1 MLNLTESIRN
11 VSILSRCKQMRPVL
25 VAVVLVLAGCAQTPS
40 VVPQQAAGKTV
51 CDTYLIQSMCVQDLQ
66 GDGVVDLIYFTDT
79 KEIFMYQNGKRDL
92 VAEVMPF
99 HRCAVTLDA
108 GMQATTNRILNRENL
123 SIAEELSITMEL
135 ITNYLAAKPSIDACN
150 ARFEDNS
157 DKADVPPEGFSQFE
171 DDWDAE

>member
-1 MLNLTESIRN
+1 
-11 VSILSRCKQMRPVL
+11 MRPVPM
-25 VAVVLVLAGCAQTPS
+25 AVVLMLAGCVQTPS
-40 VVPQQAAGKTV
+40 IVPQQAAGKTV

-79 KEIFMYQNGKRDL
+79 KEIFMYQNGKRDS

-99 HRCAVTLDA
+99 HRCAVPLDA

-123 SIAEELSITMEL
+123 SLTEELSITVEL

-150 ARFEDNS
+150 VRFEGNS
-157 DKADVPPEGFSQFE
+157 DEADLPPEGFSQFE
-171 DDWDAE
+171 EDWDAE

>member
-1 MLNLTESIRN
+1 
-11 VSILSRCKQMRPVL
+11 MRPVL

-40 VVPQQAAGKTV
+40 VVPQRAAGKTV

-108 GMQATTNRILNRENL
+108 GMQATTNRILNREDL
-123 SIAEELSITMEL
+123 SLTEELSITMEL

-150 ARFEDNS
+150 AQVEDNS

-171 DDWDAE
+171 EDWDPE

>member
-1 MLNLTESIRN
+1 
-11 VSILSRCKQMRPVL
+11 MRPVL

-108 GMQATTNRILNRENL
+108 GMQATTNRILNREDL
-123 SIAEELSITMEL
+123 SLTEELSITMEL
-135 ITNYLAAKPSIDACN
+135 ITNYLAAKPSIDSCN

-171 DDWDAE
+171 EDWDAE

>member
-1 MLNLTESIRN
+1 M
-11 VSILSRCKQMRPVL
+11 SILSLCKKMRPTLL
-25 VAVVLVLAGCAQTPS
+25 VVVLVMAGCAQTPS
-40 VVPQQAAGKTV
+40 ILPQQASGKTV

-79 KEIFMYQNGKRDL
+79 KEIFMYRSGKRDS

-99 HRCAVTLDA
+99 HRCAVPLDA
-108 GMQATTNRILNRENL
+108 GMQATTNRILNREDL
-123 SIAEELSITMEL
+123 SLTEELSITMEL
-135 ITNYLAAKPSIDACN
+135 ITNYLAAKPSIDSCN

-171 DDWDAE
+171 EDWDAE

>member
-1 MLNLTESIRN
+1 
-11 VSILSRCKQMRPVL
+11 MRPVL

-108 GMQATTNRILNRENL
+108 GMQATTNRILNREDL
-123 SIAEELSITMEL
+123 SLTEELSITMEL

-150 ARFEDNS
+150 ARFEGNIDEAELPS
-157 DKADVPPEGFSQFE
+157 EGFSQFE
-171 DDWDAE
+171 EDWDAE

>member
-1 MLNLTESIRN
+1 
-11 VSILSRCKQMRPVL
+11 MRSVL

-40 VVPQQAAGKTV
+40 VVPQRAAGKTV

-99 HRCAVTLDA
+99 HRCAVILDV

-150 ARFEDNS
+150 AQFEDNGNE
-157 DKADVPPEGFSQFE
+157 ADSPSEGFSQFE
-171 DDWDAE
+171 EDWDPE

>member
-1 MLNLTESIRN
+1 
-11 VSILSRCKQMRPVL
+11 MRPVL

-40 VVPQQAAGKTV
+40 MVPQQAAGKTV

-108 GMQATTNRILNRENL
+108 GMQATTNRILNREDL
-123 SIAEELSITMEL
+123 SLTEELSITMEL
-135 ITNYLAAKPSIDACN
+135 ITNYLAAKLSIDACN
-150 ARFEDNS
+150 ARFEGNS
-157 DKADVPPEGFSQFE
+157 DEAELPSEGFSQFE
-171 DDWDAE
+171 EDWDAE

>member
-1 MLNLTESIRN
+1 
-11 VSILSRCKQMRPVL
+11 MRPVL

-40 VVPQQAAGKTV
+40 VVPPQAAGKTV

-79 KEIFMYQNGKRDL
+79 KEIFMYQNGKRDS

-99 HRCAVTLDA
+99 HRCAVPLDA
-108 GMQATTNRILNRENL
+108 GMQATTNRILNREDL
-123 SIAEELSITMEL
+123 SLTEELSITMEL

-150 ARFEDNS
+150 ARFEGNS
-157 DKADVPPEGFSQFE
+157 DEAELPSEGFSQFE
-171 DDWDAE
+171 EDWDAE

>member
-1 MLNLTESIRN
+1 MAA
-11 VSILSRCKQMRPVL
+11 VL
-25 VAVVLVLAGCAQTPS
+25 MLAGCVQTPS
-40 VVPQQAAGKTV
+40 IVPRQAVGKTV

-79 KEIFMYQNGKRDL
+79 KEIFMYQNGERDS

-99 HRCAVTLDA
+99 HRCAVPLDA

-123 SIAEELSITMEL
+123 SLTEELSITVEL

-150 ARFEDNS
+150 VRFEGNS
-157 DKADVPPEGFSQFE
+157 DEADLPPEGFSQFE
-171 DDWDAE
+171 EDWDAE

>member
-1 MLNLTESIRN
+1 
-11 VSILSRCKQMRPVL
+11 MRPVL

-40 VVPQQAAGKTV
+40 VVPPQAAGKTV

-108 GMQATTNRILNRENL
+108 GMQATTNRILNREDL
-123 SIAEELSITMEL
+123 SLTEELSITMEL
-135 ITNYLAAKPSIDACN
+135 ITNYLAAKLSIDACN
-150 ARFEDNS
+150 ARFEGNS
-157 DKADVPPEGFSQFE
+157 DEAELPSEGFSQFE
-171 DDWDAE
+171 EDWDAE